1 MRVGHAVTR
10 PTSVQLPAGRSFRPL
25 PSLTFPV
32 MITTPSTKAQIQRK
46 NPKKPARP
54 KVSIVGTKTVP
65 AAPSRL
71 VSH

>member
-1 MRVGHAVTR
+1 
-10 PTSVQLPAGRSFRPL
+10 
-25 PSLTFPV
+25 V